1 MDTPCVSSPAWA
13 ADAGICGLLRHLTT
27 VKSQTSK
34 ALAKLRTV
42 APELAELYLMEGS
55 AR

>member
-1 MDTPCVSSPAWA
+1 MS
-13 ADAGICGLLRHLTT
+13 GFYGRLTT

-34 ALAKLRTV
+34 ALAKLRSV
-42 APELAELYLMEGS
+42 APELAELYVTEGT

>member
-1 MDTPCVSSPAWA
+1 
-13 ADAGICGLLRHLTT
+13 LTT

-34 ALAKLRTV
+34 ALARLRTV
-42 APELAELYLMEGS
+42 APELAELYVLEGS

>member
-1 MDTPCVSSPAWA
+1 MHT
-13 ADAGICGLLRHLTT
+13 GGFYQRLTT

-34 ALAKLRTV
+34 ALTKLRIV
-42 APELAELYLMEGS
+42 APELAELYVLEGN